1 MKQISKQLKDL
12 NSYYSLNLFKI
23 EIHRVPGNK
32 DATEA
37 LTFYYFKDLNGL
49 KKLEQLSSENKSV
62 NLYHKDENNLI
73 LVYNAKK

>member
-1 MKQISKQLKDL
+1 M
-12 NSYYSLNLFKI
+12 
-23 EIHRVPGNK
+23 PGNK

-37 LTFYYFKDLNGL
+37 FTFYYFKDLDGL

-62 NLYHKDENNLI
+62 NLYYRNENNLL